1 MAKILYQGTHG
12 TDDPTRASMPF
23 HMALGAVEA
32 GHTPEIGLAGDA
44 VVCIKDNII
53 NSVKGV
59 GMPEL
64 KELFEKVLKEKI
76 PIYIWGGCAEAR
88 GVSESDLE
96 GKNAKIVNP
105 KIASDLV
112 VSNDRVVT
120 F

>member
-1 MAKILYQGTHG
+1 MKNSIIT
-12 TDDPTRASMPF
+12 F
-23 HMALGAVEA
+23 
-32 GHTPEIGLAGDA
+32 GLD
-44 VVCIKDNII
+44 
-53 NSVKGV
+53 SVKGV

-112 VSNDRVVT
+112 VSNDWVVT
-120 F
+120 FNFLKMSQFGVQSGAEKFSNLCSCRAKLSC

>member
-53 NSVKGV
+53 DSVKGFLIWESLSSKIFTV
-59 GMPEL
+59 SMTGKACLAQDGHEIIWTPLDLMP
-64 KELFEKVLKEKI
+64 
-76 PIYIWGGCAEAR
+76 
-88 GVSESDLE
+88 
-96 GKNAKIVNP
+96 
-105 KIASDLV
+105 
-112 VSNDRVVT
+112 ND
-120 F
+120 FNIS